1 MKKLILIFGIF
12 SSILTFSQE
21 VGVAPKETV
30 VGSVEQQASFPGGI
44 AAFRTEFVNNIKTKD
59 IKQKGVFRTTVS
71 FMVEKDGTISDV
83 KAQGANADFNTANV
97 AAVKKI
103 KTKWIPAM
111 SDGKPARSQF
121 RFPAAFNAE

>member
-1 MKKLILIFGIF
+1 MKKLILIFGIL
-12 SSILTFSQE
+12 SSIMAFSQE
-21 VGVAPKETV
+21 VGAAPKESV

-44 AAFRTEFVNNIKTKD
+44 ASFRTEFLNHIKTKD

-71 FMVEKDGTISDV
+71 FVVEKDGTVSDV
-83 KAQGANADFNTANV
+83 KAEGANADFNAASV

-103 KTKWIPAM
+103 KTKWIPAI
-111 SDGKPARSQF
+111 SDGKPVKSQF